1 MIPFQI
7 IKINAIDSSNNE
19 IKRLYHNKLETNG
32 LVVWVKNQTDGRGQ
46 GSKKWLSQANKN
58 LTFSIFLNANNL
70 SFSSHFSLN
79 LITSL
84 SVKEVLVF
92 HGINELL
99 IKWPNDILSVDKK
112 ISGILIENLY
122 KGEKLIGS
130 IIGIGINVNQV
141 DFPKDLGAISMK
153 IISKSTYSLKKILNS
168 FLKIFGENLFLYRDF
183 NLLKSDF
190 NKSLFKKNQFI
201 KYEIDGETKKGKIMG
216 LIDHERFQ
224 ILNLNGIK
232 ETPKVTDVKIIY

>member
-1 MIPFQI
+1 MIPFKI

-32 LVVWVKNQTDGRGQ
+32 LVVWAKNQTDGRGQ

-58 LTFSIFLNANNL
+58 LTFSIFLSANNL

-99 IKWPNDILSVDKK
+99 IKWPNDILSVNKK

-130 IIGIGINVNQV
+130 IIGIGINVNQ
-141 DFPKDLGAISMK
+141 L
-153 IISKSTYSLKKILNS
+153 SLIH
-168 FLKIFGENLFLYRDF
+168 I
-183 NLLKSDF
+183 
-190 NKSLFKKNQFI
+190 
-201 KYEIDGETKKGKIMG
+201 
-216 LIDHERFQ
+216 
-224 ILNLNGIK
+224 
-232 ETPKVTDVKIIY
+232 

>member
-1 MIPFQI
+1 MW
-7 IKINAIDSSNNE
+7 A
-19 IKRLYHNKLETNG
+19 
-32 LVVWVKNQTDGRGQ
+32 KNQTDGRGQ
-46 GSKKWLSQANKN
+46 GKKMAFSAKN
-58 LTFSIFLNANNL
+58 LTFSIFLSANNL

-99 IKWPNDILSVDKK
+99 IKWPNDILSVNKK

-141 DFPKDLGAISMK
+141 DFPKDLGAISMN
-153 IISKSTYSLKKILNS
+153 IIKSK
-168 FLKIFGENLFLYRDF
+168 
-183 NLLKSDF
+183 
-190 NKSLFKKNQFI
+190 
-201 KYEIDGETKKGKIMG
+201 
-216 LIDHERFQ
+216 
-224 ILNLNGIK
+224 
-232 ETPKVTDVKIIY
+232 

>member
-1 MIPFQI
+1 M
-7 IKINAIDSSNNE
+7 A
-19 IKRLYHNKLETNG
+19 KRHF
-32 LVVWVKNQTDGRGQ
+32 V
-46 GSKKWLSQANKN
+46 
-58 LTFSIFLNANNL
+58 
-70 SFSSHFSLN
+70 SH
-79 LITSL
+79 
-84 SVKEVLVF
+84 
-92 HGINELL
+92 
-99 IKWPNDILSVDKK
+99 KK

-130 IIGIGINVNQV
+130 IVGIGINVNQV

-153 IISKSTYSLKKILNS
+153 IISKSTHSLKKILNS

>member
-1 MIPFQI
+1 MTFKI

-58 LTFSIFLNANNL
+58 LTFSIFLSFSSL

-84 SVKEVLVF
+84 SVKEVLVC
-92 HGINELL
+92 HGINELS
-99 IKWPNDILSVDKK
+99 IKWPNDILSANKK

-168 FLKIFGENLFLYRDF
+168 FLKF
-183 NLLKSDF
+183 S
-190 NKSLFKKNQFI
+190 
-201 KYEIDGETKKGKIMG
+201 
-216 LIDHERFQ
+216 
-224 ILNLNGIK
+224 
-232 ETPKVTDVKIIY
+232 VKICFY